1 MLSVDKNSLQYN
13 VDEEKRIKE
22 VARIRRDHGASEMDD
37 LNNIINENEPPE
49 GGEE

>member
-1 MLSVDKNSLQYN
+1 MKETKVAILHPDW
-13 VDEEKRIKE
+13 DEEKRAEE
-22 VARIRRDHGASEMDD
+22 VARIRRDHGDSEMDN